1 MMHWDASQAQAHC
14 AFAVLAF
21 FELIMKQHAQV
32 VVIGGGI
39 VGAAVL
45 YHLTKLGWSDVVL
58 VERKQLTAGSTWH
71 AAGGFHAMNSD
82 PNVARLQAYGISVYQ
97 EVEKISGQNV
107 GMHLTGGIQVAAT
120 PQRWEVIRYEHA
132 RHRVFGIDSQL
143 VGPEEIKK
151 LCPIMD
157 VSGVIG
163 GLFDANEGNIDPYGS
178 THALAKAAR
187 MGGAEVY
194 VRTKVE
200 ELVHRPDGTWTAVT
214 DKGSIHCEHIVN
226 AAGLWAREVGAMAGA
241 PVPIVP
247 MEHHYLLTDDIDEIA
262 ALGGELPLVMDLDGE
277 VYLRQ
282 EQKGVLLGVYE
293 QNSTPWSVDGTPW
306 DYGETDL
313 LKPRLDDI
321 ADALAKGFE
330 RFPSVAKAGIRR
342 IVNGPFTFAPD
353 GNPLVGPVRGL
364 QNYWS
369 CCGVMAGFSQGSGV
383 ALALSQWMINGEPE
397 GDVFAMDV
405 NRFGP
410 FATQAYAVAKAKEF
424 YQNRFHLLCPN
435 DEWPA
440 ARPSKASAFHDRL
453 QRANAVFGS
462 SYGLEVPLWF
472 APQGAEPVEIPSF
485 RRSNAHGPV
494 GEECRAVRGGVGIL
508 DGCSFAKYEIAGRD
522 AFAYMNYLFASRL
535 PAIGKIRMGPLLL
548 PSGRMKGDLT
558 VMRLADDRFLVIGSG
573 YLQEFHM
580 LWFEQHAGGSEVRIR
595 NRSDELS
602 AIAIAGPQS
611 RELLQQVANGD
622 FDSQS
627 MPFMSVRAM
636 DVGFA
641 PCQVARLSFT
651 GELGY
656 ELYTPAAHAPA
667 LHDLLCDAGKKF
679 GARPFGIRA
688 LVSMGMEKSFGVW
701 SREFTPDYTPAMCGM
716 DRFVDYGKADFIG
729 RQAALADRDAEQEH
743 RLVALEI
750 DAQDADAWGYEPIWR
765 NRDYAGYVTSGAY
778 GHTVEKSLALGYVK
792 TPFLGASGK
801 DFTVALVDGPR
812 PARILTEPPWDPSG
826 ARMRRI

>member
-1 MMHWDASQAQAHC
+1 
-14 AFAVLAF
+14 
-21 FELIMKQHAQV
+21 MKQHTQA

-82 PNVARLQAYGISVYQ
+82 PNVARLQAYGISVYK
-97 EVEKISGQNV
+97 EVEEISGQDV

-120 PQRWEVIRYEHA
+120 AQRWEVIRYEHA
-132 RHRVFGIDSQL
+132 RHRVLGIESQL
-143 VGPEEIKK
+143 IGPEEIKK

-178 THALAKAAR
+178 TQALAKAAR
-187 MGGAEVY
+187 MGGAEVH

-200 ELVHRPDGTWTAVT
+200 DLVHRPDGSWMVVT
-214 DKGSIHCEHIVN
+214 DKGNIHCEHVVN
-226 AAGLWAREVGAMAGA
+226 AAGLWAREVGAMAGLH
-241 PVPIVP
+241 VPIVP
-247 MEHHYLLTDDIDEIA
+247 MEHHYLLTENIDEVA
-262 ALGGELPLVMDLDGE
+262 AFDGELPLVLDLDGE
-277 VYLRQ
+277 IYLRQ
-282 EQKGVLLGVYE
+282 EQNGVLLGVYE
-293 QNSTPWSVDGTPW
+293 QNSTPWAVDGTPW
-306 DYGETDL
+306 DYGEADL
-313 LKPRLDDI
+313 LNPRLDDV
-321 ADALAKGFE
+321 AEALAKGFE
-330 RFPSVAKAGIRR
+330 RFPSVAEAGIRR
-342 IVNGPFTFAPD
+342 IINGPFTFAPD

-364 QNYWS
+364 RNYWS

-383 ALALSQWMINGEPE
+383 ALALSQWMVNGEPE
-397 GDVFAMDV
+397 GDLFAMDV

-410 FATQAYAVAKAKEF
+410 FATKAYAVEKAKEF
-424 YQNRFHLLCPN
+424 YQNRFYLLCPN

-440 ARPSKASAFHDRL
+440 ARPSKVSAFHDRL

-472 APQGAEPVEIPSF
+472 APQGAQPVEIPSF

-494 GEECRAVRGGVGIL
+494 GEECRAVRGGVGLL
-508 DGCSFAKYEIAGRD
+508 DGCSFAKYEIAGPD
-522 AFAYMNYLFASRL
+522 AVAYMDHLFASRL
-535 PAIGKIRMGPLLL
+535 PVEGRIRMGPLLL

-558 VMRLADDRFLVIGSG
+558 LMRLADDRFLVIGSG

-580 LWFEQHAGGSEVRIR
+580 LWFEQHAGGRNVQIR
-595 NRSDELS
+595 NRSDALS
-602 AIAIAGPQS
+602 AIALAGPRS

-622 FDSQS
+622 IDNPS

-636 DVGFA
+636 DVGIA
-641 PCQVARLSFT
+641 PCWVARLSFT

-667 LHDLLCDAGKKF
+667 LYDLLLDVGRKF
-679 GARPFGIRA
+679 GIRPFGIRA

-701 SREFTPDYTPAMCGM
+701 SREFTPDYTPVMCGM

-729 RQAALADRDAEQEH
+729 REAALADRDAEPEH

-750 DAQDADAWGYEPIWR
+750 DAKDADAWGYEPLWSGGE
-765 NRDYAGYVTSGAY
+765 YAGYVSSGAY
-778 GHTVEKSLALGYVK
+778 GHTVQKSLALGYVK
-792 TPFLGASGK
+792 TPFLDPSAK
-801 DFTVALVDGPR
+801 ELAVDLVDGRR
-812 PARILTEPPWDPSG
+812 PAVILPEPPCDPSG
-826 ARMRRI
+826 SRMRS